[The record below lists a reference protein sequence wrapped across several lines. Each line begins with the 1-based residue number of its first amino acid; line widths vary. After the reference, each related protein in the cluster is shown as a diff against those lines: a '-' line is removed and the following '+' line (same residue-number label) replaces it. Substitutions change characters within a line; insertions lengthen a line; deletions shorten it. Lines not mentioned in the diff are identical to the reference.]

1 MSGAELQMRHRIKE
15 VATATLIRHGYHGFR
30 FRDIANRLKITRTN
44 IHYHFG
50 NKSNLCEEVII
61 DYVAQTIRKFEAI
74 WKNPDTTLEAKIK
87 AMMESNRE
95 RYKKT
100 NPTGRTANPWSLI
113 ARMRLDHKLIGK
125 RAREALANFSVVLE
139 KIVTD
144 GVEMAI
150 RKGEIKPGAPVKDIT
165 LQLVAIANSADPIT
179 QDAGSFDRLEE
190 LYLAFAR
197 ILSHAY
203 GIKTRSS
210 VVNFSGGRS
219 PHQR

>member
-1 MSGAELQMRHRIKE
+1 MTSIELQTRDRIKE
-15 VATATLIRHGYHGFR
+15 VATAILIKHGYHGFR
-30 FRDIANRLKITRTN
+30 YRDVAKCVKITRPN

-50 NKSNLCEEVII
+50 NKKNPCEEVIV
-61 DYVAQTIRKFEAI
+61 DYVANTIRKFEAI
-74 WKNPDTTLEAKIK
+74 WKNADTTLEAKII
-87 AMMESNRE
+87 AMMESNRA

-100 NPTGRTANPWSLI
+100 NPSGVTAHLWSLI

-125 RAREALANFSVVLE
+125 RGRGALANFSAVLE
-139 KIVTD
+139 QLVID
-144 GVEMAI
+144 GVEMAVK
-150 RKGEIKPGAPVKDIT
+150 KGEIRPEAPFKDIT

-203 GIKTRSS
+203 GIKKRSKA
-210 VVNFSGGRS
+210 VNF
-219 PHQR
+219 